1 MTRALRGLRLW
12 LGTLSTPRL
21 LLLGYGGYMLVGWL
35 LLALPLAHSEPVR
48 LIDSLFIAV
57 SAVSTTGLVS
67 IDPGGSF
74 NLFGEIVILALIQAG
89 GLGYMTLGSIAALA
103 LKRRLSLAQQHAAI
117 GAFGLPADFDLR
129 LFLKEIGG
137 FVLCVEAVGAVILWI
152 LFARAGVENALWN
165 GIFHSVSAFCT
176 AGFSLFANSLED
188 FRADTAVN
196 LVIAVLAYLGAIGFL
211 VFADIWENLR
221 RRRQALGFVSR
232 VILVTTLAFSA
243 FGTLL
248 LYVFEPTI
256 AALSGG
262 ERVLAAF
269 FQAMTATTT
278 VGFNTVPMGPLAVG
292 SVMVMYLLMMFGASP
307 AGTGG
312 GLKSTTLAT
321 LVALVVATLR
331 GQTRVRVLGHAV
343 PPDRQRPQA
352 ASISFY
358 VLVLFVAVF
367 GLAWFEDAPLEA
379 LAFEAISAIGTVGL
393 STGVTGGLTDLG
405 KATIIALMFMGR
417 VGVLTFGL
425 ALAANVRRG
434 PGERAGPDDLIY

>member
-1 MTRALRGLRLW
+1 MTRALRGLRFW

-21 LLLGYGGYMLVGWL
+21 LLLGYGAYMLAGWA

-67 IDPGGSF
+67 IDPGSSF

-103 LKRRLSLAQQHAAI
+103 LKRRLSLAQQHAAL

-129 LFLKEIGG
+129 RFLREIGG
-137 FVLCVEAVGAVILWI
+137 FVLCVEAVGAILLWI
-152 LFARAGVENALWN
+152 LFARAGVENPLWN

-196 LVIAVLAYLGAIGFL
+196 LVVAVLACLGAIGFL
-211 VFADIWENLR
+211 VFADVWENIR
-221 RRRQALGFVSR
+221 GRRQALGFVSR

-248 LYVFEPTI
+248 LYFVEPTI

-262 ERVLAAF
+262 ERLLAAF

-292 SVMVMYLLMMFGASP
+292 SVMILYLLMMFGASP

-343 PPDRQRPQA
+343 PSDRIQLAA

-393 STGVTGGLTDLG
+393 STGVTGGLTDFG

>member
-1 MTRALRGLRLW
+1 MTRAFRGLRLW
-12 LGTLSTPRL
+12 LGSLSTPRL
-21 LLLGYGGYMLVGWL
+21 LFLGYGVYMLVGWAL
-35 LLALPLAHSEPVR
+35 LSLPFAHSEPVR

-67 IDPGGSF
+67 VDPGGAF
-74 NLFGEIVILALIQAG
+74 NLFGEVVILALIQAG

-103 LKRRLSLAQQHAAI
+103 LKRKLSLAQQHAAI

-129 LFLKEIGG
+129 LFLREIGG
-137 FVLCVEAVGAVILWI
+137 FVLCVEAVGAVLLWI
-152 LFARAGVENALWN
+152 LFARAGVENALWA

-176 AGFSLFANSLED
+176 AGFSLFANSLEN
-188 FRADTAVN
+188 FRADGAVN
-196 LVIAVLAYLGAIGFL
+196 LTVAALSYLGAIGFL
-211 VFADIWENLR
+211 VFADVWENVRGR
-221 RRRQALGFVSR
+221 RRALGFVSR
-232 VILVTTLAFSA
+232 VILVTTLAFSV
-243 FGTLL
+243 FGALL
-248 LYVFEPTI
+248 FYVFEPSIT
-256 AALSGG
+256 ALPGD
-262 ERVLAAF
+262 ERALAAF

-321 LVALVVATLR
+321 LVALVLATLR
-331 GQTRVRVLGHAV
+331 GRTQVTVLGHAV
-343 PPDRQRPQA
+343 PPDRIQLAA

-367 GLAWFEDAPLEA
+367 GLVWVEDAPLEA

-393 STGVTGGLTDLG
+393 STGVTGGLTDAG
-405 KATIIALMFMGR
+405 KAAIIALMFMGR

>member
-1 MTRALRGLRLW
+1 MTRALRGLRVW
-12 LGTLSTPRL
+12 LGSLSTPRL
-21 LLLGYGGYMLVGWL
+21 LLLGYGLYMLTGWA
-35 LLALPLAHSEPVR
+35 LLALPISQSEPVP

-67 IDPGGSF
+67 IDPGVSF
-74 NLFGEIVILALIQAG
+74 SLFGEIIILALIQAG

-103 LKRRLSLAQQHAAI
+103 LKRRLSLAQQHAAL
-117 GAFGLPADFDLR
+117 GAFGLPSDFDLR
-129 LFLKEIGG
+129 RFLREIGG
-137 FVLCVEAVGAVILWI
+137 FVLCVEAVGALVLWA
-152 LFARAGVENALWN
+152 LFARAGVENALWS

-176 AGFSLFANSLED
+176 AGFSLFPNSLED
-188 FRADTAVN
+188 FRADTPVN
-196 LVIAVLAYLGAIGFL
+196 LAIACLSYLGALGFL
-211 VFADIWENLR
+211 LFADIWENLR
-221 RRRQALGFVSR
+221 GRRKGLGFVSR
-232 VILVTTLAFSA
+232 VILVTSLAFSI
-243 FGTLL
+243 FGALL
-248 LYVFEPTI
+248 FYAFEPSI

-262 ERVLAAF
+262 ERFLAAA

-292 SVMVMYLLMMFGASP
+292 SVMVMYLLMLFGASP

-321 LVALVVATLR
+321 LVALVGATLR
-331 GQTRVRVLGHAV
+331 GRTEVKVLGHHV
-343 PPDRQRPQA
+343 PPERIQLAA

-367 GLAWFEDAPLEA
+367 GLVWVEDAPLEA

-393 STGVTGGLTDLG
+393 STGVTGGLTELG
-405 KATIIALMFMGR
+405 KAAIIALMFMGR

-425 ALAANVRRG
+425 ALAASARRG
-434 PGERAGPDDLIY
+434 SGRAGPDDLIY

>member
-74 NLFGEIVILALIQAG
+74 NLFGEVVILALIQAG

-129 LFLKEIGG
+129 RFLKEIGG
-137 FVLCVEAVGAVILWI
+137 FVLCVEAVGAVVLWI

-196 LVIAVLAYLGAIGFL
+196 LVVAVLAYLGAIGFL
-211 VFADIWENLR
+211 VFADIWENIR
-221 RRRQALGFVSR
+221 GRRQALGFVSR

-248 LYVFEPTI
+248 LYIFEPTI

-262 ERVLAAF
+262 ERALAAF

-343 PPDRQRPQA
+343 PPDRIQLAA

>member
-1 MTRALRGLRLW
+1 MTRVLRGLRLW

-48 LIDSLFIAV
+48 LIDSLFVAV

-129 LFLKEIGG
+129 RFLKEIGG

-152 LFARAGVENALWN
+152 LFARAGVENPLWN

-196 LVIAVLAYLGAIGFL
+196 LVVAVLAYLGAIGFL
-211 VFADIWENLR
+211 VFADIWENVR
-221 RRRQALGFVSR
+221 GRRQALGFVSR

-262 ERVLAAF
+262 ERALAAF

-343 PPDRQRPQA
+343 PPDRIQLAA

>member
-21 LLLGYGGYMLVGWL
+21 LLLGYGAYMLAGWL
-35 LLALPLAHSEPVR
+35 LLALPIAHSEPVR

-117 GAFGLPADFDLR
+117 GAFGLPVDFDLR
-129 LFLKEIGG
+129 RFLREIGG

-152 LFARAGVENALWN
+152 LFARAGVENALWA

-196 LVIAVLAYLGAIGFL
+196 LVVALLAYLGAIGFL

-221 RRRQALGFVSR
+221 GRRQALGFVSR

-262 ERVLAAF
+262 ERALAAF

-343 PPDRQRPQA
+343 PPDRIQLAA

-367 GLAWFEDAPLEA
+367 GLAWVEAAPLEA

-393 STGVTGGLTDLG
+393 STGVTGGLTDPG

-434 PGERAGPDDLIY
+434 PGERARPDDLIY

>member
-1 MTRALRGLRLW
+1 MTRALRGLRFW

-21 LLLGYGGYMLVGWL
+21 LLLGYGVYMLAGWA
-35 LLALPLAHSEPVR
+35 LLALPLAQSEPVR

-103 LKRRLSLAQQHAAI
+103 LKRRLSLAQQHAAL

-129 LFLKEIGG
+129 RFLREIGG
-137 FVLCVEAVGAVILWI
+137 FVLCVEAAGAVLLWI

-196 LVIAVLAYLGAIGFL
+196 LVVAVLAYLGAIGFL

-221 RRRQALGFVSR
+221 RRRHALGFVSR

-248 LYVFEPTI
+248 LYFVEPTI

-262 ERVLAAF
+262 DRLLAAF

-278 VGFNTVPMGPLAVG
+278 VGFNTVPMRPLAVG

-331 GQTRVRVLGHAV
+331 GQTRVSVLGHAV
-343 PPDRQRPQA
+343 PPDRIQLAA

-367 GLAWFEDAPLEA
+367 GLAWFEDVPLEA

-393 STGVTGGLTDLG
+393 STGVTGGLTDFG

>member
-1 MTRALRGLRLW
+1 MTRALRGLRFW

-21 LLLGYGGYMLVGWL
+21 LLLGYGVYMLAGWA
-35 LLALPLAHSEPVR
+35 LLALPLAQSEPVR

-74 NLFGEIVILALIQAG
+74 NLFGEIVLLALIQAG

-103 LKRRLSLAQQHAAI
+103 LKRRLSLAQQHAAL

-129 LFLKEIGG
+129 RFLKEIGA
-137 FVLCVEAVGAVILWI
+137 FVLCVEAVGAVLLWI

-188 FRADTAVN
+188 FRGDVGVN
-196 LVIAVLAYLGAIGFL
+196 LVVAALAYLGAIGFL
-211 VFADIWENLR
+211 VFADIWENVRGR
-221 RRRQALGFVSR
+221 RRALGFVSR
-232 VILVTTLAFSA
+232 VILVTTVAFSA
-243 FGTLL
+243 FGALL
-248 LYVFEPTI
+248 LAVFEPTI
-256 AALSGG
+256 ASLPAG
-262 ERVLAAF
+262 ERALAAF

-278 VGFNTVPMGPLAVG
+278 VGFNTLPMGPLAVG
-292 SVMVMYLLMMFGASP
+292 SVMILYLLMMFGASP

-321 LVALVVATLR
+321 LFALVVATLK
-331 GQTRVRVLGHAV
+331 GQTRVQLLGHTV
-343 PPDRQRPQA
+343 PPDRIQLAA

-367 GLAWFEDAPLEA
+367 ALAGFEKAPLEA

-393 STGVTGGLTDLG
+393 STGVTGGLSDPG

>member
-1 MTRALRGLRLW
+1 MTRAFRGLRLW

-21 LLLGYGGYMLVGWL
+21 LLLGYGGYMMVGWL

-74 NLFGEIVILALIQAG
+74 NLFGEVVILALIQAG

-129 LFLKEIGG
+129 RFLKEIGG
-137 FVLCVEAVGAVILWI
+137 FVLCVEAIGAVILWV
-152 LFARAGVENALWN
+152 LFARAGVENALWS

-188 FRADTAVN
+188 FRADTAIN
-196 LVIAVLAYLGAIGFL
+196 LVVAVLAYLGAIGFL

-221 RRRQALGFVSR
+221 GRRQALGFVSR

-256 AALSGG
+256 AGLSGG
-262 ERVLAAF
+262 ERALAAF

-278 VGFNTVPMGPLAVG
+278 VGFNTVPIGPLAVG
-292 SVMVMYLLMMFGASP
+292 TVMVMYLLMMFGASP

-343 PPDRQRPQA
+343 PPDRIQLAA

-434 PGERAGPDDLIY
+434 PGDRAGPDDLIY